1 MRNSKKR
8 VIWSVLLAFLAI
20 TVASAAVLYGWALK
34 DLPDTDKLVERL
46 NSPSVRIT
54 DREWRLLYEI
64 LPAEGGR
71 HTPLPLEAMPLALRQ
86 ATIATEDSSFYLNPG
101 VDLAG
106 ILRALWINLRGGE
119 VLAGGSTL
127 TQQVARNL
135 LLEEDERSQRI
146 LRRKLRE
153 IALAWQITRR
163 YSKDEVLALYLN
175 QTYYG
180 KLAYGVEAAA
190 QTYFGKPVSE
200 LDVAECAL
208 LAGLPQAPALY
219 DPFDDLEAAK
229 SRQAVVLGL
238 MVKQGYLSAEEAE
251 LAARERL
258 KLAES
263 PYPMEA
269 PHFVMMVRSQLDR
282 LFSPEELRAGR
293 GWEVRTTLNLDW
305 QRLAE
310 QAVSSQLERL
320 RTQSDDPFGHN
331 VNSAA
336 LAAIDPRSGE
346 ILAMV
351 GSPDYF
357 DASQA
362 GAVNMALSPRQPGSA
377 LKPLIYAAAF
387 DPQQPQPWS
396 PGTMILDVTTHFE
409 THEGKPYTPVN
420 YDGLEHGPVLARE
433 ALASSLNIPA
443 VIALEH
449 VGLPAFYSFANR
461 LGVTTL
467 EDPYQADLSVAL
479 GGGEVRLLELTAA
492 YGAFAN
498 GGYRV
503 SPFAIQE
510 ILDSQGKVHYR
521 RPSEPAERVLDAR
534 VAWLI
539 SDILSDDNARLIGFG
554 RDSILRLDR
563 PAAVKTGTTT
573 NFHDNWT
580 VGYTPSLVVG
590 VWVGN
595 TSHEAMHNI
604 TGLTGAAPI
613 WAQVMRSVLAARPE
627 EAFTRPAGLIQVEIC
642 ALSGKL
648 PTQACPNRRLEW
660 FIPGAQPRSKDPFY
674 RLVEI
679 DQATGRLADQSTPP
693 ERRATI
699 TAVDLPPQAERWGR
713 AHGLT
718 LWSDLVSITTPPTTA
733 VEGEPPAKLRLLSPA
748 PNAVFYL
755 SDKLPA
761 EAQQLSLQASGLPG
775 GGLVTFYVDGASV
788 AVADQPPYE
797 VWWQLEKGSHTAWAA
812 GSTEEGERFES
823 NQVRFEVR

>member
-1 MRNSKKR
+1 M
-8 VIWSVLLAFLAI
+8 LCLAA
-20 TVASAAVLYGWALK
+20 ASAAGFYVWVFN
-34 DLPDTDKLVERL
+34 DLPDPGQMTGRL
-46 NSPSVRIT
+46 NTPSVRIT
-54 DREWRLLYEI
+54 ARDGRLLYEM
-64 LPAEGGR
+64 LPPDGGR
-71 HTPLPLEAMPLALRQ
+71 HTVLPLEEIPLALRQ
-86 ATIATEDSSFYLNPG
+86 ATIATEDSSFYQNPG

-106 ILRALWINLRGGE
+106 ILRAAWINLRGGDI
-119 VLAGGSTL
+119 LAGGSTI
-127 TQQVARNL
+127 TQQTARNL
-135 LLEEDERSQRI
+135 LLESGERS

-153 IALAWQITRR
+153 IALAWQISRR

-190 QTYFGKPVSE
+190 QTYFGKPASA
-200 LDVAECAL
+200 LDLAECAL

-219 DPFDDLEAAK
+219 DPFENLETAK
-229 SRQAVVLGL
+229 ARQKVVLGL
-238 MVKQGYLSAEEAE
+238 MVKQGILRSGEAE
-251 LAARERL
+251 LAARETL

-269 PHFVMMVRSQLDR
+269 PHFLMMVRSQLDR
-282 LFSPEELRAGR
+282 IFSSEELRSGG
-293 GWEVRTTLNLDW
+293 GWNVRTTINLDW

-310 QAVSSQLERL
+310 RAVNAQLDAL
-320 RTQSDDPFGHN
+320 RRQSNDPFSHN

-336 LAAIDPRSGE
+336 LVVLDPRSSE

-357 DASQA
+357 DAAQA
-362 GAVNMALSPRQPGSA
+362 GALNMALSPRQPGSA

-387 DPQQPQPWS
+387 DPRTPQPWS
-396 PGTMILDVTTHFE
+396 AGTMILDVSTSFKTHD
-409 THEGKPYTPVN
+409 GKAYIPVN

-443 VIALEH
+443 VAALDH
-449 VGLPAFYSFANR
+449 VGLPAFFSFVRR
-461 LGVTTL
+461 LGITTL
-467 EDPYQADLSVAL
+467 EDPYQADLSAAL
-479 GGGEVRLLELTAA
+479 GGAEVSLLELTAA

-498 GGYRV
+498 GGYQI
-503 SPFAIQE
+503 SPFGIQE
-510 ILDSQGKVHYR
+510 ITDNHGNVRYH
-521 RPSEPAERVLDAR
+521 RPPAPSERVLDER

-554 RDSILRLDR
+554 RDSVLRLDR

-580 VGYTPSLVVG
+580 IGYTPSLVVG

-613 WAQVMRSVLAARPE
+613 WAQTMRSILTASSK
-627 EAFTRPAGLIQVEIC
+627 EAFTRPKGLVHVEIC

-648 PTQACPNRRLEW
+648 PTPACPNRRLEW
-660 FIPGAQPRSKDPFY
+660 YLAGTQPQDKDTFY

-679 DQATGRLADQSTPP
+679 NKASGQLEDEAAPP
-693 ERRATI
+693 ELRKTI
-699 TAVDLPPQAERWGR
+699 TVLDLPPQAEAWGR

-718 LWSDLVSITTPPTTA
+718 LWSDLVRGAAMDRVMENSQP
-733 VEGEPPAKLRLLSPA
+733 EGLQILSPA
-748 PNAVFYL
+748 PNSVFYL
-755 SDKLPA
+755 SDKLPH
-761 EAQQLSLQASGLPG
+761 EVQQVRLRATAPPALRQIVFYFDGIPGAVLESAPFETWQPLTTGMHTVWVSGVTAG
-775 GGLVTFYVDGASV
+775 GGRVES
-788 AVADQPPYE
+788 
-797 VWWQLEKGSHTAWAA
+797 
-812 GSTEEGERFES
+812 ERIT
-823 NQVRFEVR
+823 FEVH